1 MFRYAYWAV
10 GETELAVDDFTAAV
24 ELKADYSEARLN
36 RPRTTR
42 SAKHDHIDA
51 DRRSPAY
58 ENKEDVFSVSAICT
72 LHAHVFC
79 NARATMPC

>member
-36 RPRTTR
+36 RAQLYIGQADMYGALMDLMMIRTQ
-42 SAKHDHIDA
+42 
-51 DRRSPAY
+51 
-58 ENKEDVFSVSAICT
+58 VS
-72 LHAHVFC
+72 L
-79 NARATMPC
+79 